1 MVESTRVLPSL
12 ATSLAITNIFD
23 FFPERKALTMQ
34 LLSRAMYNRIMPQYL
49 GRIRLGAKALNK
61 LFSYGVDDDYL
72 WTFDC
77 DEQEWSRVKASFIR
91 LPGNESNEPVNM
103 HLDHSMQICVA

>member
-1 MVESTRVLPSL
+1 
-12 ATSLAITNIFD
+12 
-23 FFPERKALTMQ
+23 
-34 LLSRAMYNRIMPQYL
+34 MYNRIMPQYL
-49 GRIRLGAKALNK
+49 GRVRLGAKALNK
-61 LFSYGVDDDYL
+61 LFSYGVADDYL

-77 DEQEWSRVKASFIR
+77 DEREWSRVKASFIR